1 MSLRNSR
8 ATAVAFVTLA
18 TFADIV
24 AYSICVPVL
33 PDFARRL
40 GASPAQIG
48 LMFAS
53 FGVTLLAISV
63 PMGAVSDRTGR
74 KLPLV
79 LGMLTLAGSTMMFAK
94 ADSLPA
100 LFAARMIQGAADGVT
115 WVVGF
120 ALIADCYGPEDRG
133 RVMGYVMSGTSFG
146 IIVGPSIG
154 GWLYQAG
161 GLALPFEFVAVLA
174 LICAAGFAF
183 MQPQTRRDRS
193 TRPSIWSVVRVPSVA
208 LCAAAIILTGST
220 IAMLEPV
227 LPLFFDKQL
236 GLTPSQIGLLF
247 GIAAVASTLIPLI
260 YGPMIHRWGARR
272 LTLTGLVLTA
282 AWLPMMAT
290 ASSFATA
297 LALIVVQWIAIAL
310 IITPSLA
317 YMAEVTAF
325 AGGDA
330 FGIGY
335 GLYNTAWAVGLLVGP
350 ALGGWLFDRVGFA
363 ALATGWAVVTIV
375 ATLALARLQLHSPQ
389 RTDVRSVRL
398 LDPP

>member
-1 MSLRNSR
+1 
-8 ATAVAFVTLA
+8 VTLA

-40 GASPAQIG
+40 GASPSLIG

-53 FGVTLLAISV
+53 FGVTLLAVSV
-63 PMGAVSDRTGR
+63 PMGAVSDRIGR
-74 KLPLV
+74 QLPLV
-79 LGMLTLAGSTMMFAK
+79 IGMLTLAGSTMMFAK
-94 ADSLPA
+94 AGSLPT

-120 ALIADCYGPEDRG
+120 ALIAECYGPEDRG

-161 GLALPFEFVAVLA
+161 GVALPFEFVAVLA
-174 LICAAGFAF
+174 LLCAAGFALLR
-183 MQPQTRRDRS
+183 PPAPVDRS
-193 TRPSIWSVVRVPSVA
+193 IRPSIWAVVRVPSVA
-208 LCAAAIILTGST
+208 LCAAAIVLTGST

-247 GIAAVASTLIPLI
+247 GIAAVASTLVPLI

-297 LALIVVQWIAIAL
+297 LAVIVVQWIAIAL
-310 IITPSLA
+310 IITPSLT

-335 GLYNTAWAVGLLVGP
+335 GIYNTAWAVGLLGGP
-350 ALGGWLFDRVGFA
+350 ALGGLLFDRIGFA

-375 ATLALARLQLHSPQ
+375 ATIALAG
-389 RTDVRSVRL
+389 VRSGVRL
-398 LDPP
+398 TPDATYGT